1 MRVITGTAK
10 GRALKAPKG
19 LTTRPTTDRVK
30 EALFNILGPKIEG
43 AKFLDLFAGSGGI
56 GIEALSRGAQEVLF
70 IEKDP
75 RALEVIKANLALCGL
90 DQRALVLAGDVHKN
104 LDYIGR
110 QGQQFDFVFM
120 DPPYLKDFEEAVLAK
135 IDNLKLLALGG
146 KIIVE
151 SSKRD
156 NIPTQVG
163 SLAALRREKY
173 GDTHLTFYVQTEILG
188 GK

>member
-30 EALFNILGPKIEG
+30 EALFNILGLKVRG

-56 GIEALSRGAQEVLF
+56 GIEALSRGAQRALF

-75 RALEVIKANLALCGL
+75 KALEVIKANLALTGL
-90 DQRALVLAGDVHKN
+90 GLNALVLTGDVYKN
-104 LDYIGR
+104 LDYIGQ
-110 QGQQFDFVFM
+110 QGQKFEFVFM
-120 DPPYLKDFEEAVLAK
+120 DPPYLMDFEEPVLAK
-135 IDNLKLLALGG
+135 IDSLKLLALGG
-146 KIIVE
+146 QVIVE

-156 NIPTQVG
+156 DIPTQVG
-163 SLAALRREKY
+163 SLATVRREKY
-173 GDTHLTFYVQTEILG
+173 GDTHLTFYVHSES
-188 GK
+188 

>member
-30 EALFNILGPKIEG
+30 EALFNILGPKVVG

-56 GIEALSRGAQEVLF
+56 GIEALSRGAQEALF

-75 RALEVIKANLALCGL
+75 KALDVIKANLVLTGL
-90 DQRALVLAGDVHKN
+90 GHRAMVLSGDVYKN

-110 QGQQFDFVFM
+110 QGQEFEFVFM
-120 DPPYLKDFEEAVLAK
+120 DPPYLKDFEEPVLAK
-135 IDNLKLLALGG
+135 IDSLKLLALGG
-146 KIIVE
+146 KVIVE

-156 NIPTQVG
+156 NISTQVG
-163 SLAALRREKY
+163 SLAAFRREKY
-173 GDTHLTFYVQTEILG
+173 GDTHLTFYSQTEF
-188 GK
+188 